1 MNGNISLGEEIY
13 DARSDLSQL
22 ENDDAENRI
31 IALDRLLVQFVDH
44 TVFWSNSGFETTSFN
59 KALDKFQKQYN
70 KWKRTKERDVS
81 TLEELLGAG
90 LRRLYDDFF
99 IVRDRINRAQ
109 LLIREAEELS
119 DIDKKVPLKKVID
132 TIKTLNNMEGV
143 EERLKDLK
151 ETVFTNNKI
160 DNGKLG
166 GMALDYVRR
175 LKEKAQEMEKKSI
188 DVGNALAYLNKA
200 KKHFSDDLLE
210 KAINMCRLANVEMDY
225 NNGLWAARVGKE
237 NGKEVVHKEGTPRMR
252 KNKIVTIKK
261 KAHGTKEMK
270 MKKKCDELLR
280 SAKKSISQLH
290 YMGKDVG
297 DILRIYMSARPA
309 MLRRDYKTVRELA
322 EKVHA
327 IAGGMMA
334 PRASEEELRTGRYAE
349 PDVGFDFEI
358 ISDRYSPLVRY
369 DGEDEDEDEGY
380 VVEFECSECGAFV
393 PESAEVCPNCGE
405 SFKETAEKS
414 MLEDGIER
422 MGETS
427 SSDEADEVIPSV
439 FHSDLAHDVTDLAV
453 RERNEMEAYATGSP
467 GVVLAPEL
475 GEGLSAAKLESVIK
489 KAPPGDQIM
498 KLIKTKHKKAEE
510 LAEAGK
516 LKEAMALLDTILN
529 IKPDYP
535 PALNDKGSIL
545 FSLGEGEKALVQYD
559 MSIEAD
565 SKIQDTWTNK
575 GFVLH
580 QMGNRTGAF
589 YCYERALALSPDN
602 VEVLSSL
609 GALYFE
615 LEKYSKALKYFRRA
629 TEIKPDDSELWYF
642 QAYTNENQGLWEEAV
657 RCYDE
662 VLKRDPLNHDATSG
676 RDKCLMKL
684 KFEKSQS

>member
-1 MNGNISLGEEIY
+1 
-13 DARSDLSQL
+13 
-22 ENDDAENRI
+22 
-31 IALDRLLVQFVDH
+31 VQ
-44 TVFWSNSGFETTSFN
+44 
-59 KALDKFQKQYN
+59 
-70 KWKRTKERDVS
+70 
-81 TLEELLGAG
+81 
-90 LRRLYDDFF
+90 
-99 IVRDRINRAQ
+99 
-109 LLIREAEELS
+109 
-119 DIDKKVPLKKVID
+119 
-132 TIKTLNNMEGV
+132 
-143 EERLKDLK
+143 
-151 ETVFTNNKI
+151 
-160 DNGKLG
+160 
-166 GMALDYVRR
+166 
-175 LKEKAQEMEKKSI
+175 
-188 DVGNALAYLNKA
+188 
-200 KKHFSDDLLE
+200 
-210 KAINMCRLANVEMDY
+210 
-225 NNGLWAARVGKE
+225 
-237 NGKEVVHKEGTPRMR
+237 
-252 KNKIVTIKK
+252 
-261 KAHGTKEMK
+261 
-270 MKKKCDELLR
+270 
-280 SAKKSISQLH
+280 
-290 YMGKDVG
+290 
-297 DILRIYMSARPA
+297 
-309 MLRRDYKTVRELA
+309 ELA

-334 PRASEEELRTGRYAE
+334 PRATEEELRTGRYAE

-358 ISDRYSPLVRY
+358 ISDRYNPLVRSE
-369 DGEDEDEDEGY
+369 GEDEDEDEGD

-393 PESAEVCPNCGE
+393 PESAEACPNCGE
-405 SFKETAEKS
+405 SFKETMEKS
-414 MLEDGIER
+414 MLEVGIDS

-427 SSDEADEVIPSV
+427 LSDEADEVFPSV

-453 RERNEMEAYATGSP
+453 RERNEMEAYANGPLS
-467 GVVLAPEL
+467 VVLAPEL
-475 GEGLSAAKLESVIK
+475 GEGLSVAKLESVIK

-676 RDKCLMKL
+676 RDKCIMKIKL
-684 KFEKSQS
+684 ETSRP